1 MGLIKNI
8 LRNDFILNWL
18 GCNTNATSY
27 MFQIPVAELLI
38 TFLDWMCN
46 IIPIKNITSK
56 FDSGIPII
64 PITFPNNIAK
74 GIFIRVLTMY
84 KYNCNLILLIP
95 FKKKQ
100 LRVIQQVAITYK
112 DIMKEREKGTC
123 TLSFNHSL

>member
-1 MGLIKNI
+1 MNCLGFNI
-8 LRNDFILNWL
+8 
-18 GCNTNATSY
+18 NATSY
-27 MFQIPVAELLI
+27 LFQIPVADLLI
-38 TFLDWMCN
+38 TFLDWICN
-46 IIPIKNITSK
+46 ITPIKSNTSK
-56 FDSGIPII
+56 FESGIPPI